1 VLIGAVTRRLV
12 RDAVEVGAERLLEL
26 KGKAAPVPAYPLVTI
41 FGDALVARHLDV
53 SIVGRE
59 REQRALADAWQ
70 RALSQRAC
78 HLFTVLG
85 AAGIGKSRLS
95 AEFLEALDGPRVAQ
109 GRCLSYG
116 DAGITYWPVVEIVSQ
131 LGQRPSDPRAAAAL
145 ASLLGEAVAVALA
158 EPTDMLGA
166 KADAFVDLAEVL
178 AAAGRREDAAEA
190 VASAEA
196 LYAAK
201 GHLVGVARAQSL
213 LTALRA
219 PVT

>member
-1 VLIGAVTRRLV
+1 
-12 RDAVEVGAERLLEL
+12 
-26 KGKAAPVPAYPLVTI
+26 
-41 FGDALVARHLDV
+41 
-53 SIVGRE
+53 
-59 REQRALADAWQ
+59 
-70 RALSQRAC
+70 
-78 HLFTVLG
+78 
-85 AAGIGKSRLS
+85 
-95 AEFLEALDGPRVAQ
+95 
-109 GRCLSYG
+109 
-116 DAGITYWPVVEIVSQ
+116 
-131 LGQRPSDPRAAAAL
+131 
-145 ASLLGEAVAVALA
+145 
-158 EPTDMLGA
+158 MLGA